1 MAGHSKRY
9 PRPLAHKAPRHARR
23 RRGTAADAYFRRALM
38 GLAADERGQSTVEYA
53 VVMAAALGVVA
64 AAGMLWG
71 AVDAGVFVE
80 HAVASA
86 SHNIQGMAGSVAD
99 VFCY

>member
-1 MAGHSKRY
+1 MV
-9 PRPLAHKAPRHARR
+9 
-23 RRGTAADAYFRRALM
+23 
-38 GLAADERGQSTVEYA
+38 LAASLA
-53 VVMAAALGVVA
+53 VVVGL
-64 AAGMLWG
+64 GMLWG
-71 AVDAGVFVE
+71 AVDGGMFVQ